1 MVEILFVL
9 GLVGLLIVYTFEFLA
24 SLAAAGTLLAAAI
37 LVPLLGAW
45 DYLHALHVLHLEGAH
60 ARLTASHRRRRRAPV
75 PPERF
80 LWLLNAR
87 RLRRQLLWLTPIAVV
102 AWTLALRCPAA
113 LALEPEDLAGWGF
126 GAIAILATARLG
138 ARAILYW
145 RASQWFDQMRPSVVG
160 LYRRTM
166 YRLSENPEFLGE
178 ENPRRR
184 ERENSIY

>member
-9 GLVGLLIVYTFEFLA
+9 GLVGLLVVYTFEFLA
-24 SLAAAGTLLAAAI
+24 SLAAAGTLFAAAI

-45 DYLHALHVLHLEGAH
+45 DYLHAMHAMHLEGAH
-60 ARLTASHRRRRRAPV
+60 ARMHGGSRRRREPV

-87 RLRRQLLWLTPIAVV
+87 RLRRQLLWLTPIALS
-102 AWTLALRCPAA
+102 AWTLALCCPAA
-113 LALEPEDLAGWGF
+113 FSLEPEDLAGWGF
-126 GAIAILATARLG
+126 GAISILATARLL
-138 ARAILYW
+138 ARGVLYW
-145 RASQWFDQMRPSVVG
+145 RAAQWFDQMRPSVVG

>member
-9 GLVGLLIVYTFEFLA
+9 GLVGLLVVYTFEYLA
-24 SLAAAGTLLAAAI
+24 SLAAAPTLLTAAC
-37 LVPLLGAW
+37 LVPLLAVW
-45 DYLHALHVLHLEGAH
+45 DYLHAVHVMHLEGAH
-60 ARLTASHRRRRRAPV
+60 VRRGESRRRAPV

-80 LWLLNAR
+80 YWLLNAC
-87 RLRRQLLWLTPIAVV
+87 RLRRQILWLAPIAIL
-102 AWTLALRCPAA
+102 AWALALRCPAA
-113 LALEPEDLAGWGF
+113 MSLEPEDLAGWGF
-126 GAIAILATARLG
+126 GAISIVATARLG
-138 ARAILYW
+138 ARSILYW
-145 RASQWFDQMRPSVVG
+145 RASQWFDQMRPGVVG